1 MASALLDAASNGIQ
15 SHVTEADLWL
25 DKLPEDLKSILL
37 LHAILQLS

>member
-1 MASALLDAASNGIQ
+1 MASAWLDDASNGIQ

-25 DKLPEDLKSILL
+25 DKLPEDLKSVLL